1 MSDISE
7 AASRRKAHEAE
18 RREDSVSALLQER
31 QGYVNRVAAADEED
45 DEKTASRY
53 RSRVEQVDEQLR
65 YHDAGDRIPAE
76 PRRGRKAAAPASPGP
91 GA

>member
-1 MSDISE
+1 MSDITE
-7 AASRRKAHEAE
+7 AAARRKAYEAE
-18 RREDSVSALLQER
+18 RREDSVSALLRER
-31 QGYVNRVAAADEED
+31 QGYVNRVASADEED
-45 DEKTASRY
+45 DAKTASRY

-76 PRRGRKAAAPASPGP
+76 GRRGRKAAAAPA